1 MTSGHGLLMTDPLE
15 AMKGEVVVLD
25 TGTPIVYLGRLVE
38 VCEHTFVLEAADMH
52 DCRDGHAKKDAYL
65 AEVRNDG
72 VTVNRRRVVV
82 MRSAIISVSRLDD
95 VADE

>member
-1 MTSGHGLLMTDPLE
+1 MTPGHGLLRTDPLE

-25 TGTPIVYLGRLVE
+25 TGSPIIYVGRLVE

-52 DCRDGHAKKDAYL
+52 DCRDGHAKKEAYL
-65 AEVRNDG
+65 AEARNEG

-82 MRSAIISVSRLDD
+82 MRSAIISVSRLVD